1 MGEQTIFDP
10 EKFLFRD
17 LHPLVSIGTASDRYK
32 GWVGQIYSQDLYAG
46 RIKARTNRVGKNSF
60 RDEILPIDCVR
71 EYFQHFRILEIDYT
85 FYAPLVEKRIPTPCA
100 GTLGQYA
107 MFLGTGDGVFLKAPQ
122 VFFAQKLRR
131 GKDYIR
137 NENYLA
143 PEPFFRQFYEPALG
157 ILGDNLRGI
166 IFEQEYQRFGDR
178 PPPEALAADFD
189 RFFAA
194 IPSDTRYHVELRTE
208 AYLCKPVFEVLR
220 KYGVGQVLS
229 HWTWLPNLSRQF
241 LRSGRRFVD
250 AGGQVVLRLMTPL
263 CTRYED
269 AYAKAFPF
277 DRLIDGMVQPAMIDQ
292 TAHLMWEAILHG
304 TRINIIINNRA
315 GGNAPLIARMIA
327 ARFLEIGGKSPNRPV
342 SG

>member
-85 FYAPLVEKRIPTPCA
+85 FYAPLVEKEIPTPCA
-100 GTLGQYA
+100 KTLGQYA

-122 VFFAQKLRR
+122 MFFAQKLRR

-143 PEPFFRQFYEPALG
+143 PEPFFRQFYQPAVG

-178 PPPEALAADFD
+178 PRPRRLQPISTASLPPFPLIPGTMSSCE
-189 RFFAA
+189 RKHTFAN
-194 IPSDTRYHVELRTE
+194 R
-208 AYLCKPVFEVLR
+208 
-220 KYGVGQVLS
+220 
-229 HWTWLPNLSRQF
+229 F
-241 LRSGRRFVD
+241 LRSCESMESGRCYPT
-250 AGGQVVLRLMTPL
+250 GPG
-263 CTRYED
+263 
-269 AYAKAFPF
+269 FP
-277 DRLIDGMVQPAMIDQ
+277 
-292 TAHLMWEAILHG
+292 T
-304 TRINIIINNRA
+304 
-315 GGNAPLIARMIA
+315 
-327 ARFLEIGGKSPNRPV
+327 
-342 SG
+342 